1 MGEHVADLEY
11 GPLRNYADVQSARHH
26 EVAADRSAQPPREP
40 LDLLLV
46 VLGANAEVVPDPV
59 GDARRQADLQVPGA
73 LPGSGRLTL
82 SGEQNTRLG
91 CGQPGSVGQDGRS
104 KEQPRLSATGTGRSR
119 RVAAHRRGLSKCC

>member
-26 EVAADRSAQPPREP
+26 EVAADRSAEPPREP

-46 VLGANAEVVPDPV
+46 VLGANAEVVPDQV

-73 LPGSGRLTL
+73 LPGSGRLKL
-82 SGEQNTRLG
+82 PGEKTTRLG
-91 CGQPGSVGQDGRS
+91 LGKPGSVGQHGRS
-104 KEQPRLSATGTGRSR
+104 KEHPRLRATVTGRAR
-119 RVAAHRRGLSKCC
+119 